1 MRHREAGETVA
12 MADVT
17 LGELLG
23 RVEEFETQL
32 AQFYTELRDQS
43 EDNNVRLLTYYLS
56 RNRRRKQQVV
66 DDVDVNSLDQ
76 IRATPVH
83 EGSPFVPG
91 EEFGALRAQPR
102 GVNGG
107 DLLSAAMA
115 HSERILRYYGALLR
129 APLDM
134 DAMVLLQD
142 LVRVEESDLA
152 VLRKMTAMRYFR

>member
-1 MRHREAGETVA
+1 MA

-17 LGELLG
+17 LGELLS
-23 RVEEFETQL
+23 RVEEFETEL
-32 AQFYTELRDQS
+32 ARFYTELRDQS

-66 DDVDVNSLDQ
+66 DDVDVHTLGQ

-83 EGSPFVPG
+83 EDATFVPG
-91 EEFGALRAQPR
+91 EEFSALRARPQ

-115 HSERILRYYGALLR
+115 HSERLLRYYGALLKV
-129 APLDM
+129 PLDM

-152 VLRKMTAMRYFR
+152 VLKKMTAMRYFR